1 MTVGSDNGC
10 DRELDRKI
18 EEALDRVLDP
28 CSCGMGNPVS
38 VRELGLVRDWAFDDD
53 GHLTVR
59 MCVTAPACQMG
70 PVILEGARRRLE
82 EIPEVK
88 VADCW
93 IDASVFWSP
102 DLVSERGREKMEA
115 RRRRSA
121 LAVPVRP
128 QEWRTAKRGAPA
140 NA

>member
-1 MTVGSDNGC
+1 MAMQPDNGC
-10 DRELDRKI
+10 DPELDRKV

-38 VRELGLVRDWAFDDD
+38 VRELGLVCDWVFEDD
-53 GHLTVR
+53 GHLSVR

-102 DLVSERGREKMEA
+102 DLVTTRGREKMED

-121 LAVPVRP
+121 REVPVRP
-128 QEWRTAKRGAPA
+128 QEWRTAKRVSRA